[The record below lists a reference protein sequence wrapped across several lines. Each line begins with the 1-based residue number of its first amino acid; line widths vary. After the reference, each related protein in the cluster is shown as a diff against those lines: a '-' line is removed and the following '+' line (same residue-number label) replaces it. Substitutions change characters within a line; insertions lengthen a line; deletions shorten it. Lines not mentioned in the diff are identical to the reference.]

1 MRARLQSNPLL
12 VQFNA
17 LSLQSNSLWQFLF
30 RRKHFHWKDTTGDEY
45 QREIRYT
52 CTQICHNGKNSIQV
66 RVQYNVIW
74 GREHPNE
81 KARRFIMY
89 QLFGE
94 IRFTFA
100 GLSRDVRSA
109 SPSFWNVTHSLEGK
123 FRGQAR
129 WPHSRGCCRRRSCH
143 RHSHRCHCRTELDI
157 FPSQT
162 RGRSV
167 VCHQTNDSHILSFQ
181 PASIGQCGRRK
192 LFCKRFL

>member
-74 GREHPNE
+74 GREHPNK
-81 KARRFIMY
+81 KARCFIMY

-109 SPSFWNVTHSLEGK
+109 SPSFWNVTHSLDGK

-129 WPHSRGCCRRRSCH
+129 WPQRDVVAVVALVVVIVIVVVPNWTSFPLRLEVAVSRVTKQMTFRPVE
-143 RHSHRCHCRTELDI
+143 TL
-157 FPSQT
+157 FPSQ
-162 RGRSV
+162 
-167 VCHQTNDSHILSFQ
+167 
-181 PASIGQCGRRK
+181 
-192 LFCKRFL
+192 LFTHVR